1 MNFIVRLHDAVDHE
15 TVLRRLLPVLAGAR
29 GERRVAYA
37 EYDQSAGVL
46 VRRWSTGEP
55 GAGLD
60 EARLE
65 MEPERLHTLLGD
77 DAGGD
82 RPLRPIDSAPAWCI
96 RDLLPGLDVERFW
109 TRARAIAHDGR
120 WLGVFVVA
128 EPRRWMLPGRR
139 AEDSMD
145 AGADV
150 LELCLS
156 RALLLRERAREEEK
170 RQEALR
176 ALAAPRPVAV
186 EAKPEPVPEWAAVS
200 AELRDD
206 EGALDY
212 ADSERLRARMEALE
226 RAAASATEMLME
238 AHVEIDRKAARHQ
251 RQTRVL
257 YLLRRLLEKNAGGIP
272 ATELADEIVK
282 TVSDAFGGTRC
293 SLLLI
298 DEHDGA
304 PELRLCAGVGL
315 PPMVEQQQVRVPLGR
330 GISGAVA
337 SSRMPL
343 VVRDSEESLTHPLMR
358 DAWYTGPA
366 FVSLP
371 LLCRGELLGVLN
383 LSNFRAGTVD
393 DYEVEQLRLVALC
406 VGLLVDHAG
415 LRTRLFVERA
425 A

>member
-1 MNFIVRLHDAVDHE
+1 MNFFVRLHDAVDTE

-37 EYDQSAGVL
+37 EYDAARGVL
-46 VRRWSTGEP
+46 THRWSTAEP
-55 GAGLD
+55 GSGLE
-60 EARLE
+60 EAKLE

-82 RPLRPIDSAPAWCI
+82 RPLRPIDSAPAWCV
-96 RDLLPGLDVERFW
+96 RDLLPGLDPERFW
-109 TRARAIAHDGR
+109 VRARAVSHDGR
-120 WLGVFVVA
+120 WLGVLVVA

-156 RALLLRERAREEEK
+156 RALLLRERDREEEA

-176 ALAAPRPVAV
+176 ALASAPVA
-186 EAKPEPVPEWAAVS
+186 APEPAKAAAVWEPDYS
-200 AELRDD
+200 EEAGDD
-206 EGALDY
+206 MVT
-212 ADSERLRARMEALE
+212 LRARMEALE
-226 RAAASATEMLME
+226 AAAASATEMLMD
-238 AHVEIDRKAARHQ
+238 AHVEMDRKSARHQ

-257 YLLRRLLEKNAGGIP
+257 YLLRKLLERNAQGMP
-272 ATELADEIVK
+272 AQELADEVVK
-282 TVSDAFGGTRC
+282 TVSEAFGGLRC

-298 DEHDGA
+298 DEHEGA

-315 PPMVEQQQVRVPLGR
+315 PPMVDRGAVRVPMGR

-337 SSRMPL
+337 SSRLPL
-343 VVRDSEESLTHPLMR
+343 VVRDNDEGHTHPLMR

-371 LLCRGELLGVLN
+371 LLCRGQLLGVLN

-393 DYEVEQLRLVALC
+393 DYEVEQLRLIALC
-406 VGLLVDHAG
+406 VGLLVDHSA
-415 LRTRLFVERA
+415 LQERLFAETA
-425 A
+425 G

>member
-1 MNFIVRLHDAVDHE
+1 MNLLVRLHDAVDDE
-15 TVLRRLLPVLAGAR
+15 TVLNRLLPVLAHG
-29 GERRVAYA
+29 GRRVAYA
-37 EYDQSAGVL
+37 AYDAHAGVL
-46 VRRWSTGEP
+46 THRWATPPDGD
-55 GAGLD
+55 GLE
-60 EARLE
+60 EAKLE
-65 MEPERLHTLLGD
+65 LEPERLHTLLGD

-82 RPLRPIDSAPAWCI
+82 RPFRPVDSAAAWVL
-96 RDLLPGLDVERFW
+96 RDLLPQIEPERFW
-109 TRARAIAHDGR
+109 IRARAVGHDGR

-128 EPRRWMLPGRR
+128 EPRRRMLARKADDG
-139 AEDSMD
+139 MD
-145 AGADV
+145 AGGDV

-156 RALLLRERAREEEK
+156 RALLLRERQQAEEARVLAVRSLATAPAAKESDAAMD
-170 RQEALR
+170 EAR
-176 ALAAPRPVAV
+176 RDLASMRT
-186 EAKPEPVPEWAAVS
+186 
-200 AELRDD
+200 
-206 EGALDY
+206 
-212 ADSERLRARMEALE
+212 RMEALE

-238 AHVEIDRKAARHQ
+238 AHVEIDRRSQRHQ

-257 YLLRRLLEKNAGGIP
+257 YLLRKLMERSAAGMP
-272 ATELADEIVK
+272 AQELADEVVK
-282 TVSDAFGGTRC
+282 TVSEAFGGNRC

-298 DEHDGA
+298 DETGGT

-315 PPMVEQQQVRVPLGR
+315 PPMVDAEHVRVPMGQ

-343 VVRDSEESLTHPLMR
+343 VVRDPDEGVTHPLMR

-371 LLCRGELLGVLN
+371 LLCRGQLHGVLN

-415 LRTRLFVERA
+415 LTRRLFAELPA
-425 A
+425 